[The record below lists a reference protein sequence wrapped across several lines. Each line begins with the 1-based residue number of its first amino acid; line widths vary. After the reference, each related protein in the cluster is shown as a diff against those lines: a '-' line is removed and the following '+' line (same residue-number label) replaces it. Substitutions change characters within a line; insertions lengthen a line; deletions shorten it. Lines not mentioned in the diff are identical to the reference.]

1 MTSRLDKYTQK
12 QNQKPINQVIT
23 LQEDLSRLTEI
34 VTYLVGL
41 SDESL
46 VAFDISDQL
55 DSIHRCLN
63 RFETRCL
70 AINITS
76 FENEFVEPNNVE
88 EKSAELVF
96 SNHRW
101 EDIRKDAKRANK
113 LANQLTQTLTKI
125 RSDMTGL
132 KTTTDAP
139 EDLKQINQ
147 TVSNTVRGL
156 NAGWDGDLV

>member
-1 MTSRLDKYTQK
+1 MTCRLDKHTQK
-12 QNQKPINQVIT
+12 QSRKPINQLVT
-23 LQEDLSRLTEI
+23 LQEDLTRLSET
-34 VTYLVGL
+34 VTCLTGL
-41 SDESL
+41 SDEML
-46 VAFDISDQL
+46 AAFDISDQL

-70 AINITS
+70 AIKITS
-76 FENEFVEPNNVE
+76 FENEFVKPNNAE
-88 EKSAELVF
+88 EMSAELVF
-96 SNHRW
+96 PNHRW

-132 KTTTDAP
+132 QITTDAP

-147 TVSNTVRGL
+147 TVSNAVRGL
-156 NAGWDGDLV
+156 NAGWDGYLV